1 MRHRIYGYTLGRKS
15 EHRRALLRNLAAGL
29 FEHGEIRTTM
39 PKAKAVQPFVERI
52 ITMARQGNLHARR
65 QLEAKF
71 GRDRWIHVWVAD
83 ENVPES
89 RKLSN
94 PWFNLPRA
102 EDIQF
107 DDRGEVVKAPRLVE
121 HIMSVVAPMFEGR
134 EGGYTRIVR
143 TGERRLGDAADVVIL
158 QLVGREDG
166 PQIGGS
172 ESPRRSKASKRA
184 EFAAKLAAGWGG
196 AAVAEEEEE
205 ASEAAAE
212 EAPAEEVETSEES
225 SAPEDSA
232 ADDASEDA
240 AAED

>member
-1 MRHRIYGYTLGRKS
+1 MDTHLRLHPRTQKRTPP
-15 EHRRALLRNLAAGL
+15 RLLRNLAAGL

-134 EGGYTRIVR
+134 EGGYTGSSEPVS
-143 TGERRLGDAADVVIL
+143 
-158 QLVGREDG
+158 DG
-166 PQIGGS
+166 W
-172 ESPRRSKASKRA
+172 AM
-184 EFAAKLAAGWGG
+184 LL
-196 AAVAEEEEE
+196 
-205 ASEAAAE
+205 
-212 EAPAEEVETSEES
+212 TL
-225 SAPEDSA
+225 
-232 ADDASEDA
+232 
-240 AAED
+240 

>member
-134 EGGYTRIVR
+134 QGGYTRIVR

-184 EFAAKLAAGWGG
+184 DFAAKLAAGWGG
-196 AAVAEEEEE
+196 AAVAEEE
-205 ASEAAAE
+205 ASESPAE
-212 EAPAEEVETSEES
+212 EAPAEEAEVSEES
-225 SAPEDSA
+225 SAPEESA
-232 ADDASEDA
+232 ADDAADNAASED
-240 AAED
+240 

>member
-71 GRDRWIHVWVAD
+71 GRDRWIHVWVAE

-94 PWFNLPRA
+94 PWFNLPRPKTSSLTIVA
-102 EDIQF
+102 KWS
-107 DDRGEVVKAPRLVE
+107 RPLVW
-121 HIMSVVAPMFEGR
+121 S
-134 EGGYTRIVR
+134 
-143 TGERRLGDAADVVIL
+143 
-158 QLVGREDG
+158 
-166 PQIGGS
+166 S
-172 ESPRRSKASKRA
+172 
-184 EFAAKLAAGWGG
+184 
-196 AAVAEEEEE
+196 
-205 ASEAAAE
+205 
-212 EAPAEEVETSEES
+212 TS
-225 SAPEDSA
+225 
-232 ADDASEDA
+232 
-240 AAED
+240 

>member
-121 HIMSVVAPMFEGR
+121 HIMSVVAPMFEG
-134 EGGYTRIVR
+134 GQPSCPPPTRGQVWPR
-143 TGERRLGDAADVVIL
+143 PLDPR
-158 QLVGREDG
+158 VGRG
-166 PQIGGS
+166 
-172 ESPRRSKASKRA
+172 
-184 EFAAKLAAGWGG
+184 
-196 AAVAEEEEE
+196 
-205 ASEAAAE
+205 
-212 EAPAEEVETSEES
+212 
-225 SAPEDSA
+225 
-232 ADDASEDA
+232 
-240 AAED
+240 